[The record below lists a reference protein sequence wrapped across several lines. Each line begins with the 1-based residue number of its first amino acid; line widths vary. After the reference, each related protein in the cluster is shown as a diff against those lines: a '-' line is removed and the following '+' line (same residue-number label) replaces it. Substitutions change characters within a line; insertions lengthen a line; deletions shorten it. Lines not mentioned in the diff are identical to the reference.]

1 MRKARAILFTLLLV
15 ALTVH
20 VLWIAIAPMV
30 PYLVSAFV
38 VVLALG
44 FIYYRMTKW

>member
-1 MRKARAILFTLLLV
+1 MRKARAILLTLLLV

-20 VLWIAIAPMV
+20 VLWIAIAPLV
-30 PYLVSAFV
+30 PYLVSALV

-44 FIYYRMTKW
+44 FVYYRMTRW

>member
-1 MRKARAILFTLLLV
+1 MKKVRAILFTLLLA
-15 ALTVH
+15 ALTIH
-20 VLWIAIAPMV
+20 LLWIAIAPLV

-44 FIYYRMTKW
+44 FVYYRFTRW